1 MRGIKLLG
9 LLLVLLL
16 PMLADAATLDIPV
29 KDMQGRER
37 NVSEYIGRGDW
48 TVVAIWAHDCHVC
61 NQEIHQMNFFHDE
74 HKGKGVKVLGVS
86 VDGWSRQ
93 KQAMGFVN
101 KHELEFPNL
110 IIEPRQEVMLRFGGG
125 RFVGTPT
132 FYVYTPK
139 GELVARN
146 IGPVSGDTISQFIQS
161 YNKQA
166 QLQNQ
171 KQ

>member
-1 MRGIKLLG
+1 MRGFKIIG
-9 LLLVLLL
+9 LLLVLLI
-16 PMLADAATLDIPV
+16 PMFAHAATPDIPV
-29 KDMQGRER
+29 KDMQGHER
-37 NVSEYIGRGDW
+37 NMSDYIGRGDW
-48 TVVAIWAHDCHVC
+48 TVVVIWAHNCHVC
-61 NQEIHQMNFFHDE
+61 NQEIHQMSFFHDE

-86 VDGWSRQ
+86 VDGWAKQ
-93 KQAMGFVN
+93 KQAQGFV
-101 KHELEFPNL
+101 KEHELEFPNL
-110 IIEPRQEVMLRFGGG
+110 IIEPQQEMMIRFGGG

-146 IGPVSGDTISQFIQS
+146 IGPVGGDTIAQFIKS

-171 KQ
+171 K